1 MKRSGNLDQEYQEE
15 GGSKAKK
22 KKAAKGDRDTDH
34 SASVL
39 DAVGS
44 SPKYYL
50 EKFARIQAEL
60 KRKLDHWLI
69 TGCMWSSLH
78 YENGLN

>member
-22 KKAAKGDRDTDH
+22 KKAAKGADH
-34 SASVL
+34 SASEL

-78 YENGLN
+78 YENGLK